1 MLAPNL
7 AIVKTADAATVNAG
21 TAVGFGIT
29 VTNSGPGV
37 ARSVTINDPIPTGP
51 GMAWA
56 ISPAYSGPG
65 SCSVTTNTL
74 HCSLGD
80 LTSGAQVS
88 VHVTSATTGA
98 SCGTYNNTATLAAT
112 NADSHR
118 VVGVDHGQLPDAFD
132 HQGRR

>member
-1 MLAPNL
+1 
-7 AIVKTADAATVNAG
+7 
-21 TAVGFGIT
+21 
-29 VTNSGPGV
+29 
-37 ARSVTINDPIPTGP
+37 
-51 GMAWA
+51 MAWA

-88 VHVTSATTGA
+88 VHVTSVTTGA

-112 NADSHR
+112 NATPHESSASTSVNCPTLSITKAADDQTVS
-118 VVGVDHGQLPDAFD
+118 VGDDIGFTITVHNAGPGAATAVALE
-132 HQGRR
+132 